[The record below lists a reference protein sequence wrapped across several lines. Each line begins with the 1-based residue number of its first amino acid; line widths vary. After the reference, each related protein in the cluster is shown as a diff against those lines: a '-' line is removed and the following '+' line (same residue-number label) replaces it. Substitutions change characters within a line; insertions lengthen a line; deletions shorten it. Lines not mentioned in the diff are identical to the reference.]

1 MYVLSAEWRGKT
13 CEVMDS
19 AITHTLD
26 EDYVLIVRLLFTV
39 SSMYFGIQS
48 LYKDLI

>member
-1 MYVLSAEWRGKT
+1 
-13 CEVMDS
+13 MDP
-19 AITHTLD
+19 AITYTLD
-26 EDYVLIVRLLFTV
+26 EDYVLIIRLLFTV